1 MNHNTRKRLLI
12 VYHSHTGHTAA
23 LSEAVERGARRQSDL
38 SIQRKQAQ
46 NTQIS
51 DLLACDGLLLGTPEN
66 FGSMSGILK
75 DFFERTYYPCE
86 GLRQGLPYALFI
98 SAGNDGTGA
107 EREIQRIA
115 RGYGFRQ
122 ITETL
127 IVRGSLTAAD
137 IAQAETLGESMATGL
152 SLGIF

>member
-1 MNHNTRKRLLI
+1 MTPIPSKRLLI

-23 LSEAVERGARRQSDL
+23 LAEAVQHGALRQHNVHTL
-38 SIQRKQAQ
+38 CKQAF
-46 NTQIS
+46 NADTN

-66 FGSMSGILK
+66 FGTMSGALK

-86 GLRQGLPYALFI
+86 GLRQGLPYAVFI

-107 EREIQRIA
+107 AREISRIA

-122 ITETL
+122 VAEPL
-127 IVRGSLTAAD
+127 IVRRVPAPAD
-137 IAQAETLGESMATGL
+137 IEQAETLGESMAEAL
-152 SLGIF
+152 ALGIF